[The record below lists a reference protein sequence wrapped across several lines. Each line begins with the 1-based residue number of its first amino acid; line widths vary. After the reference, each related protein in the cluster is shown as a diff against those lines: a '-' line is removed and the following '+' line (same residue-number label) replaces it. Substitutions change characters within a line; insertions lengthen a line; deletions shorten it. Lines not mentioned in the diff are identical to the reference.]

1 MSDSDKTDEA
11 LQRVRQTFEDAANEA
26 EEMSEK
32 AQQEVNE
39 AIDNLEKR
47 IEKLRNRD

>member
-11 LQRVRQTFEDAANEA
+11 LQRVRDTFEEAANEA

-32 AQQEVNE
+32 AQQEVKD
-39 AIDNLEKR
+39 AIDNLENR
-47 IEKLRNRD
+47 IEKLRKRD